1 MENIK
6 RAKEYAK
13 DYKWKFEDATPEG
26 FFIVSCIN
34 TQSAYNEKFKES
46 KLKYRYFQGMICLN
60 DGDCV
65 ALGDMGKGD
74 TKSRMVLTAPTIE
87 ILRDRARK
95 CNLYS

>member
-1 MENIK
+1 MDKIK
-6 RAKEYAK
+6 KAKEYAK

-34 TQSAYNEKFKES
+34 SNTAWDKDFK
-46 KLKYRYFQGMICLN
+46 KTKHKYRYFQGMICLP

-74 TKSRMVLTAPTIE
+74 TKSRMALTAPTIE

-95 CNLYS
+95 CSLYN